1 VPVPD
6 SLEAAVNPTEA
17 EDRPIFKWDTLR
29 EVGQETLRYQAGAIP
44 GKVYEVDLT
53 SGQTVTVWRS
63 DDGQHYFC
71 HGLTFGGKEVPGGA
85 VSPYGQEVPTI
96 LRGHYQP
103 VPESQARSGDILVFH
118 GLDANDVV
126 HSAILTEPIVV
137 EGRNYL
143 DYSTRLQSKNG
154 RKPEANLTL
163 EEIVLEYGESYNTYR
178 RK

>member
-1 VPVPD
+1 MPVPD
-6 SLEAAVNPTEA
+6 RPEGVVKPTEA
-17 EDRPIFKWDTLR
+17 ADRPIFKWDTMR

-63 DDGQHYFC
+63 DDGQHFFC
-71 HGLTFGGKEVPGGA
+71 HGLTFGGKEAPGGA
-85 VSPYGQEVPTI
+85 ISPYGKEVPTI

-103 VPESQARSGDILVFH
+103 VPESQARPGDILVVH
-118 GLDANDVV
+118 GAHANDVV
-126 HSAILTEPIVV
+126 HSAILTGPVV
-137 EGRNYL
+137 IAGRDYL

-163 EEIVLEYGESYNTYR
+163 
-178 RK
+178 